1 MERAAADLS
10 EEDDEDESGGGA
22 RSVRVSRRLQRR
34 RLLQDSSSLFLLS
47 DRWRGRSSRPR
58 LLPRPL
64 TSARTPTRRR
74 R

>member
-34 RLLQDSSSLFLLS
+34 CGTIPHSSSF
-47 DRWRGRSSRPR
+47 
-58 LLPRPL
+58 
-64 TSARTPTRRR
+64 RTDGEAEAVVHAFFHDL
-74 R
+74 